1 MSLKLLPGTTE
12 RFSCL
17 VKVEGF
23 SDIAH
28 TATVSVRGPPM
39 ILGDGEVQY
48 GIPGETVHLSCEAES
63 VPQVE
68 RVSWSYQGV
77 VLQPGSQLY
86 SMVETRRGPRVRST
100 LVIKRSD
107 QRHFGE
113 YGCVVSNNMGETA
126 TVIQL
131 RPRGELQ

>member
-1 MSLKLLPGTTE
+1 MT
-12 RFSCL
+12 
-17 VKVEGF
+17 GF
-23 SDIAH
+23 SGVDH
-28 TATVSVRGPPM
+28 TATVLVRGPPM
-39 ILGDGEVQY
+39 IVGDGEVQY

-86 SMVETRRGPRVRST
+86 SMVETRRGPRIRST

-107 QRHFGE
+107 QRHFGD
-113 YGCVVSNNMGETA
+113 YRCVVGNNMGETA